1 MTRTLRLL
9 ASTTAA
15 VLFVVPASSALAG
28 GGSHHGSKGHGG
40 KKTTVKILSA
50 SQKDILKHGLRVKV
64 KGSAR
69 KVKVTAKSNTFD
81 SSHYS
86 KLTKPKKVKLGRSGS
101 KRVKLKLLKSGRKA
115 VKSCEARSLRVNKG
129 AKGGRDLIRDTSK
142 CKPKKVDLS
151 SSKTCDFIGDQD
163 SSLCL
168 LPFPDDY
175 YTVKDKTTSTGR
187 RINLRTAGMP
197 KNEAGNPIDASPY
210 NLNDGFSPGQSIVV
224 KVPGLDTLGA
234 MAKTGGVSLSKLSDY
249 KSKKQPI
256 VVIDT
261 TTGKRWPI
269 WAEIDSKSSTPKSA
283 AVLIHP
289 AKNFAAGHR
298 YIVAMR
304 NLKNAKGKVLSAPEG
319 FRYYRDDLP
328 TKKGAIKHQHN
339 RFESIFTTLRKAKI
353 DRSDLYL
360 AWDFTVASDENIA
373 GRLLKMRDESFAQL
387 GDTNLTDL
395 TVQGNSPA
403 FTVTATTDYTFAQDP
418 NMARKVEGTFAVPC
432 YLAPNC
438 AAATPGGRFNLDADG
453 LPTQTGTYNANFTC
467 MIPRSAV
474 DAPASAARPSLYGH
488 GLLGSAGEATSSPQR
503 TLGNSY
509 GFVFCATDELG
520 LAQSDVP
527 NAYAILQNMSNFP
540 ELADRLQQG
549 LLDELFLGRLMIHP
563 NGFVSNGAF
572 HADGTTASAAVINT
586 SRLYYNGNSQGGIE
600 GGALTAVAP
609 DFTRASLGVPGM
621 NYSVLLNRSVD
632 FDQYAELAFEP
643 SYTNELEQP
652 LVLSLI
658 QMLWDRGE
666 ANGYA
671 HRMTSDP
678 LPNTPPHEV
687 LMNVAFGDHQVST
700 FTADTEART
709 IGAQVHT
716 PLVYDGRWPNYEQAF
731 GIQPLPDPY
740 QPNDPS
746 VGSALIYWDS
756 GPIRDDPSSA
766 DPAET
771 LGTDPPPIE
780 NLPNRSGDDPHGLPR
795 ATPAE
800 QKMVSDFLRP
810 NAQSQISETCSG
822 GPCYDFNFLGP

>member
-1 MTRTLRLL
+1 MIRTLRLL
-9 ASTTAA
+9 AALTAVA
-15 VLFVVPASSALAG
+15 LFVVPVSSALAG

-40 KKTTVKILSA
+40 KKATVKILSA
-50 SQKDILKHGLRVKV
+50 SQKEILRHGLRVKV
-64 KGSAR
+64 KGSAK
-69 KVKVTAKSNTFD
+69 KVKVIAKSNTFD
-81 SSHYS
+81 SPHYT
-86 KLTKPKKVKLGRSGS
+86 KLTKPKKVKLGRASS
-101 KRVKLKLLKSGRKA
+101 RRVKLKLSKSGRKA
-115 VKSCEARSLRVNKG
+115 VKGCESRSLRVNKG
-129 AKGGRDLIRDTSK
+129 AKGGRDLIRDTNK
-142 CKPKKVDLS
+142 CKPKKVNLKS
-151 SSKTCDFIGDQD
+151 AKTCDFIGDQD
-163 SSLCL
+163 GSLCL

-187 RINLRTAGMP
+187 RINLKTAGMP
-197 KNEAGNPIDASPY
+197 QNGAGVSIDASPY

-234 MAKTGGVSLSKLSDY
+234 MAKTGAVSLSKLSEY
-249 KSKKQPI
+249 KAKKQPI

-304 NLKNAKGKVLSAPEG
+304 KLKNAKGKVLSAPEG

-328 TKKGAIKHQHN
+328 TKKGAIKHQRN
-339 RFESIFTTLRKAKI
+339 RFESIFTTLRKAKVH
-353 DRSDLYL
+353 RSDLYL

-373 GRLLKMRDESFAQL
+373 GRMLKMRDEAFAHL
-387 GDTNLTDL
+387 GDTDLTDL
-395 TVQGNSPA
+395 TVQGSSPA
-403 FTVTATTDYTFAQDP
+403 FTVTSTTNYTFAEDAE
-418 NMARKVEGTFAVPC
+418 MARKVEGTFNVPC
-432 YLAPNC
+432 YLAPSC
-438 AAATPGGRFNLDADG
+438 AASASGSTFELGADG
-453 LPTQTGTYNANFTC
+453 LPTQTGTYSANFTC

-474 DAPASAARPSLYGH
+474 DSPARAARPSLYGH
-488 GLLGSAGEATSSPQR
+488 GLLGDAGEATSGPQR
-503 TLGNSY
+503 SLGNSY

-520 LAQSDVP
+520 LSESDIP
-527 NAYAILQNMSNFP
+527 NAYAILQNMSKFP
-540 ELADRLQQG
+540 QLADRLQQG
-549 LLDELFLGRLMIHP
+549 LLDELLLGRLMIHP
-563 NGFVSNGAF
+563 NGFVSSGAF
-572 HADGTTASAAVINT
+572 HADGTTASTPVIDI

-600 GGALTAVAP
+600 GGALTAIAP

-643 SYTNELEQP
+643 SYTDELEQP

-671 HRMTSDP
+671 HRMTTDP

-709 IGAQVHT
+709 IGAQVHM
-716 PLVYDGRWPNYEQAF
+716 PLVYDGRWPNYEPF
-731 GIQPLPDPY
+731 GLEPLPGPY
-740 QPNDPS
+740 VPNDPS
-746 VGSALIYWDS
+746 VGSAMVYWDS
-756 GPIRDDPSSA
+756 GPVRDDPNSTDAA
-766 DPAET
+766 DL

-780 NLPNRSGDDPHGLPR
+780 NLPNRSGKDPHGLPR

-810 NAQSQISETCSG
+810 NAQSQVSETCNS
-822 GPCYDFNFLGP
+822 GPCFDFNFAGP